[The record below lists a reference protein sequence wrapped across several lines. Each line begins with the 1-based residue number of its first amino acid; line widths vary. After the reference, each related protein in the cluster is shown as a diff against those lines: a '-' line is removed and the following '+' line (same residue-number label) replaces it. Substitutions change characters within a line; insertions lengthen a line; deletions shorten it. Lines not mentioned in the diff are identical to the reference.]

1 MSSISSVQRNTTR
14 FLLDSGVRIVHVFI
28 RSHCALPFSS
38 LSHPFSPGEDVPRAV
53 IFGLFLRFFVLA
65 YFLQF
70 SASFRLVGRAITL
83 PFRQVQHIVQRAT
96 AGATATEI
104 WVKNTTRLLLDSGV
118 RIVHVFIRSHC
129 ARPFSSLPSLFLRVK
144 TCRAR

>member
-1 MSSISSVQRNTTR
+1 M
-14 FLLDSGVRIVHVFI
+14 
-28 RSHCALPFSS
+28 
-38 LSHPFSPGEDVPRAV
+38 PRAV
-53 IFGLFLRFFVLA
+53 IFGLVLRFFVLA

-104 WVKNTTRLLLDSGV
+104 WVKNTTRFLLDSVV

-129 ARPFSSLPSLFLRVK
+129 GSSFSFAWRNGANEIGVRYENK
-144 TCRAR
+144 RDAF